1 MKKFDVVLM
10 KITPAMALVTVEAE
24 CIDDAIDAAERL
36 PNEGI
41 VWLRSGSDL
50 INARERSAEDDW
62 LLRSLAA
69 GGR

>member
-24 CIDDAIDAAERL
+24 CVDDAIDTAERL

-50 INARERSAEDDW
+50 INARERGAEDDW